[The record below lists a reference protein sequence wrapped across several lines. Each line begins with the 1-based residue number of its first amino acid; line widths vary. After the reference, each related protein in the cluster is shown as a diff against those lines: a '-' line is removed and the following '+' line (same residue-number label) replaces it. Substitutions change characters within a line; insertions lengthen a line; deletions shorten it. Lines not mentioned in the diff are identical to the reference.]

1 MEPNIIRCRIINT
14 SVQTSFLP
22 TEEQGLHFS
31 GEESVCCRITFW
43 NFGILHKP
51 LDDPC
56 QACELPPPI
65 LKEGF
70 RLCVETD
77 MIVVKQ
83 PVLTNSSTVVPPTA
97 SSHLPSA
104 RHGHYPHF
112 EESFIEHGTATI
124 YQPAGR
130 NIPEALNLY
139 YHSTE
144 KLKPCNSFVVTVDN
158 SVTAP
163 PPLAIR
169 FLSQHFAFRKIIGFM
184 YIYYI

>member
-1 MEPNIIRCRIINT
+1 M
-14 SVQTSFLP
+14 
-22 TEEQGLHFS
+22 
-31 GEESVCCRITFW
+31 
-43 NFGILHKP
+43 
-51 LDDPC
+51 
-56 QACELPPPI
+56 PPPI

-97 SSHLPSA
+97 SSHLHSA

-163 PPLAIR
+163 SPPPWPLG
-169 FLSQHFAFRKIIGFM
+169 FYLSILLLEKLLVLCIFIISNTKVKLKV
-184 YIYYI
+184 